1 MNRQE
6 NSLDVGLYYP
16 LKREQ
21 DNDNSNILLR
31 RVVKAPAV
39 TEISKGLLKQCFGI
53 LDNLIKFSI

>member
-39 TEISKGLLKQCFGI
+39 TEISKGLL
-53 LDNLIKFSI
+53 

>member
-6 NSLDVGLYYP
+6 NSLDVDYP

-39 TEISKGLLKQCFGI
+39 TEISKGLL
-53 LDNLIKFSI
+53 